1 MCKPWILQRLD
12 LHMYVDVILFVRC
25 KENHTICNVYIN
37 LTQPMFGSCFTS
49 CLVEGACLNYVN
61 CVCVCVCIGVSLQ
74 SQEILNRPVCV
85 LDILK
90 GLKILK
96 ITKNFEKILNIT
108 KNSENCWKFLKLLKI
123 LNRFWT
129 LLKILNRFWTLLN
142 ILNRFWKFL
151 KLLKILNRFWTLL
164 KILNIAENSEQI
176 LNIIFLLKSIYFTSF
191 SLDFLT
197 KYRMWYFTN

>member
-1 MCKPWILQRLD
+1 M
-12 LHMYVDVILFVRC
+12 C
-25 KENHTICNVYIN
+25 KENHTICNVHIN
-37 LTQPMFGSCFTS
+37 LTHPMFGSCFSS
-49 CLVEGACLNYVN
+49 CLVEGACINYVN
-61 CVCVCVCIGVSLQ
+61 CVCVCVCIVVSLQ
-74 SQEILNRPVCV
+74 SQEILNKPVFV

-90 GLKILK
+90 SVWKFWKLLKILK
-96 ITKNFEKILNIT
+96 RFWTLLKILNRFWT
-108 KNSENCWKFLKLLKI
+108 FWKLVKILNRFWTLLKM

-129 LLKILNRFWTLLN
+129 LLKILNRFWN
-142 ILNRFWKFL
+142 FFK
-151 KLLKILNRFWTLL
+151 LL